1 VFFITSL
8 RILIIFNYKLNLN
21 LSIKELI
28 VLRYRNKRVYSKENY
43 LKNGSKTQNQF
54 AKNSFST
61 TIEEPGINESG
72 IEAKKKGF

>member
-1 VFFITSL
+1 M
-8 RILIIFNYKLNLN
+8 
-21 LSIKELI
+21 
-28 VLRYRNKRVYSKENY
+28 RYRNKRVYSKENY